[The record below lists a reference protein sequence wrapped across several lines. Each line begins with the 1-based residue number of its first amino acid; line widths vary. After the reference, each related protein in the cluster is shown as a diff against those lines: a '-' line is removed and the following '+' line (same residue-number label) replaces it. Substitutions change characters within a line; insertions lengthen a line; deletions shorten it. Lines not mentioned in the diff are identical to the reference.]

1 MCYSIK
7 ETDWS
12 EKLIAELQETEW
24 HCQNCGL
31 QAILSS
37 LEKIQHQN
45 TCIIANE
52 ISEDDKESKNVTRKP
67 NSQAYECSH
76 CSQTLYLTPIEILKH
91 KKQHIKGS

>member
-1 MCYSIK
+1 M
-7 ETDWS
+7 
-12 EKLIAELQETEW
+12 QEIEW

-45 TCIIANE
+45 ICVIANE
-52 ISEDDKESKNVTRKP
+52 ISGDDNRESKNVTHKS